1 MKAVEKQND
10 NRKEN
15 PSAGPKCPVRGL
27 AEASLLPSGPAEG
40 PLEENEVVQQ
50 RKLINDP
57 TAGAGPTCPVRGLA
71 EASLSPSGPA
81 QGPLGESDVAKD
93 LIEKQSKMIDEEVVK
108 IQKGNNGK
116 VGQIFKIAKQLKGEA
131 LNQAH
136 AVKDPETK
144 RLVVEQSEIKSISL
158 KFCKKVLERNEPK
171 KEMEKM
177 FEMRKTLNEERLSE
191 NVGEGFKASKDV
203 YDQVLAKFKSNNKR
217 SYDFLIR
224 ASEEYK
230 DSIFLL
236 CKRII
241 ESESIPDK
249 FRESTLHQIWKRKP
263 GTRKEDLDANRYIHC
278 KDWLPRTVEAMV
290 VKEMEPAIVSATSR
304 FQIGGVQGHRPQEHL
319 FSVKSLVGKY
329 LQEKK
334 MIILVCYD
342 ISGFFDKDVL
352 ADVVEELHSIGVD
365 PKAERLFYK
374 LNEATRVK
382 VRTGCGDSEWGEVGD
397 ILGQGSG
404 GAAKVSALNL
414 SRKLDHLFNGSTE
427 MAKYGAVKQHPYS
440 FQDDVLV
447 PVESVEDLRAVNIK
461 MTMVMDLMQ
470 TELNK
475 NKSGY
480 VLMGTEE
487 QREGVRKRL
496 KEDPL
501 MCGNFEMK
509 ELKEEKWLGD
519 YLGESL
525 KDCVRLT
532 IKKREAKIRRASFE
546 ILNLVKDYRAQ
557 RVGGFQTGLV
567 LWESCAIPSLLY
579 NCSTWMEIGNEEI
592 KTLNALQDYFLRLL
606 WGTGPGA
613 PKVALRADTGTR
625 SMESRIW
632 REKIMLVYHVS
643 HLDEGSLA
651 KDMLEEQVANNWQ
664 GLASEVSDLCQS
676 MNIEDPRTTEK
687 NRKAFS
693 NLVKERCRWKDEAR
707 MKEEMQKMKEKKM
720 RTMVNQNLEMKEYVK
735 KGTLYS
741 ARKTWEVR
749 SHMLDVAGNYP
760 GNNKYKASRLMCQ
773 ACDLEVKEDQEH
785 LTRCR
790 GYEDLRGDANLNMEN
805 ELVDF
810 FTRVMER
817 RRENKWD

>member
-1 MKAVEKQND
+1 MKGGPFTRSDPATGRLSCLDFWLCTTGLVPHVKCLEIDSERKMAVARPVRRGGRWQLTHSDHFSMLLSLGNLQKAGQNEKREKEVRWNLSKKNGWERYKQLTEANCEKIATLAEDEKLDIESVMSRIEAIENKIKFKAFGKTSWKMKAIEKKED
-10 NRKEN
+10 IRKEI
-15 PSAGPKCPVRGL
+15 PSAGPK
-27 AEASLLPSGPAEG
+27 
-40 PLEENEVVQQ
+40 
-50 RKLINDP
+50 
-57 TAGAGPTCPVRGLA
+57 CPVRGLA

-342 ISGFFDKDVL
+342 ISGFFDKEVL

-414 SRKLDHLFNGSTE
+414 SRKLDHLFDGSTE

-475 NKSGY
+475 TKSGY

-579 NCSTWMEIGNEEI
+579 NCSTWVGIGKEEI
-592 KTLNALQDYFLRLL
+592 KALNAIQDYFLRLL

-625 SMESRIW
+625 SMEIG
-632 REKIMLVYHVS
+632 E
-643 HLDEGSLA
+643 
-651 KDMLEEQVANNWQ
+651 
-664 GLASEVSDLCQS
+664 
-676 MNIEDPRTTEK
+676 
-687 NRKAFS
+687 
-693 NLVKERCRWKDEAR
+693 
-707 MKEEMQKMKEKKM
+707 
-720 RTMVNQNLEMKEYVK
+720 QNLERKSYACLPHKPLGRGEL
-735 KGTLYS
+735 GQRD
-741 ARKTWEVR
+741 AR
-749 SHMLDVAGNYP
+749 
-760 GNNKYKASRLMCQ
+760 
-773 ACDLEVKEDQEH
+773 
-785 LTRCR
+785 
-790 GYEDLRGDANLNMEN
+790 
-805 ELVDF
+805 
-810 FTRVMER
+810 
-817 RRENKWD
+817 

>member
-1 MKAVEKQND
+1 M
-10 NRKEN
+10 
-15 PSAGPKCPVRGL
+15 L
-27 AEASLLPSGPAEG
+27 
-40 PLEENEVVQQ
+40 
-50 RKLINDP
+50 
-57 TAGAGPTCPVRGLA
+57 
-71 EASLSPSGPA
+71 
-81 QGPLGESDVAKD
+81 AKD
-93 LIEKQSKMIDEEVVK
+93 LIKKQNKMIDEEVVK
-108 IQKGNNGK
+108 IQRSNSGK
-116 VGQIFKIAKQLKGEA
+116 VGQIFKISKQLKGEA
-131 LNQAH
+131 TNQAH
-136 AVKDPETK
+136 AIKDPETK
-144 RLVVEQSEIKSISL
+144 RLVVEQKEIKSISL

-177 FEMRKTLNEERLSE
+177 FAMRKTLNEERLHE

-224 ASEEYK
+224 ASDEYK

-342 ISGFFDKDVL
+342 ISGFFDKEVL

-475 NKSGY
+475 TKSGY

-664 GLASEVSDLCQS
+664 GLASEVNDLCHS

-760 GNNKYKASRLMCQ
+760 GNNKYKASRWMCQ

-790 GYEDLRGDANLNMEN
+790 GYEDLRGDADLNMEN

>member
-1 MKAVEKQND
+1 M
-10 NRKEN
+10 
-15 PSAGPKCPVRGL
+15 
-27 AEASLLPSGPAEG
+27 PSGPAEG

-50 RKLINDP
+50 RKSINDP

-177 FEMRKTLNEERLSE
+177 FVMRK
-191 NVGEGFKASKDV
+191 GFIASKDV

-249 FRESTLHQIWKRKP
+249 FRESPLHQIWKRKP

-278 KDWLPRTVEAMV
+278 KDWLPMTVEAMV

-342 ISGFFDKDVL
+342 ISGFFDKEVL

-414 SRKLDHLFNGSTE
+414 SRKLDHLFNGNTE

-651 KDMLEEQVANNWQ
+651 KDMLEEQVANN
-664 GLASEVSDLCQS
+664 
-676 MNIEDPRTTEK
+676 
-687 NRKAFS
+687 
-693 NLVKERCRWKDEAR
+693 
-707 MKEEMQKMKEKKM
+707 
-720 RTMVNQNLEMKEYVK
+720 
-735 KGTLYS
+735 
-741 ARKTWEVR
+741 
-749 SHMLDVAGNYP
+749 
-760 GNNKYKASRLMCQ
+760 
-773 ACDLEVKEDQEH
+773 
-785 LTRCR
+785 
-790 GYEDLRGDANLNMEN
+790 
-805 ELVDF
+805 
-810 FTRVMER
+810 
-817 RRENKWD
+817 

>member
-1 MKAVEKQND
+1 M
-10 NRKEN
+10 
-15 PSAGPKCPVRGL
+15 
-27 AEASLLPSGPAEG
+27 
-40 PLEENEVVQQ
+40 
-50 RKLINDP
+50 
-57 TAGAGPTCPVRGLA
+57 PVRGLA

-81 QGPLGESDVAKD
+81 QGPLGESNVAKD

-171 KEMEKM
+171 KEMGKM

-342 ISGFFDKDVL
+342 ISGFFDKEVL

-480 VLMGTEE
+480 ILMGTEE

-664 GLASEVSDLCQS
+664 GLASEVNDLCHS

-760 GNNKYKASRLMCQ
+760 GNNKYKASRWMCQ

-790 GYEDLRGDANLNMEN
+790 GYEDLRGDADLNMEN

>member
-1 MKAVEKQND
+1 
-10 NRKEN
+10 
-15 PSAGPKCPVRGL
+15 
-27 AEASLLPSGPAEG
+27 
-40 PLEENEVVQQ
+40 
-50 RKLINDP
+50 
-57 TAGAGPTCPVRGLA
+57 
-71 EASLSPSGPA
+71 
-81 QGPLGESDVAKD
+81 
-93 LIEKQSKMIDEEVVK
+93 MIDEEVVK

-290 VKEMEPAIVSATSR
+290 VKEMEPAIAAATSR

-342 ISGFFDKDVL
+342 ISGFFDKEVL

-475 NKSGY
+475 TKSGY

-664 GLASEVSDLCQS
+664 GLASEVNDLCHS

-760 GNNKYKASRLMCQ
+760 GNNKYKASRWMCQ

-790 GYEDLRGDANLNMEN
+790 GYEDLRGDADLNMEN

>member
-1 MKAVEKQND
+1 M
-10 NRKEN
+10 
-15 PSAGPKCPVRGL
+15 
-27 AEASLLPSGPAEG
+27 
-40 PLEENEVVQQ
+40 
-50 RKLINDP
+50 
-57 TAGAGPTCPVRGLA
+57 
-71 EASLSPSGPA
+71 
-81 QGPLGESDVAKD
+81 
-93 LIEKQSKMIDEEVVK
+93 
-108 IQKGNNGK
+108 
-116 VGQIFKIAKQLKGEA
+116 KGEA

-177 FEMRKTLNEERLSE
+177 FVMRKTLNEERLSE

-342 ISGFFDKDVL
+342 ISGFFDKEVL

-475 NKSGY
+475 TKSGY

-664 GLASEVSDLCQS
+664 GLASEVNDLCHS

-760 GNNKYKASRLMCQ
+760 GNNKYKASRWMCQ

-790 GYEDLRGDANLNMEN
+790 GYEDLRGDADLNMEN

>member
-1 MKAVEKQND
+1 MLK
-10 NRKEN
+10 
-15 PSAGPKCPVRGL
+15 S
-27 AEASLLPSGPAEG
+27 
-40 PLEENEVVQQ
+40 
-50 RKLINDP
+50 INDP

-278 KDWLPRTVEAMV
+278 KDWLPRTVEAIV

-342 ISGFFDKDVL
+342 ISGFFDKEVL

-651 KDMLEEQVANNWQ
+651 KDMLEEQVANNWK

>member
-1 MKAVEKQND
+1 
-10 NRKEN
+10 
-15 PSAGPKCPVRGL
+15 
-27 AEASLLPSGPAEG
+27 
-40 PLEENEVVQQ
+40 
-50 RKLINDP
+50 
-57 TAGAGPTCPVRGLA
+57 
-71 EASLSPSGPA
+71 
-81 QGPLGESDVAKD
+81 
-93 LIEKQSKMIDEEVVK
+93 
-108 IQKGNNGK
+108 
-116 VGQIFKIAKQLKGEA
+116 
-131 LNQAH
+131 
-136 AVKDPETK
+136 
-144 RLVVEQSEIKSISL
+144 
-158 KFCKKVLERNEPK
+158 
-171 KEMEKM
+171 
-177 FEMRKTLNEERLSE
+177 
-191 NVGEGFKASKDV
+191 
-203 YDQVLAKFKSNNKR
+203 
-217 SYDFLIR
+217 
-224 ASEEYK
+224 
-230 DSIFLL
+230 
-236 CKRII
+236 
-241 ESESIPDK
+241 
-249 FRESTLHQIWKRKP
+249 
-263 GTRKEDLDANRYIHC
+263 
-278 KDWLPRTVEAMV
+278 MV

-342 ISGFFDKDVL
+342 ISGFFDKEVL

-440 FQDDVLV
+440 FQDDVLA
-447 PVESVEDLRAVNIK
+447 PVESVEDLRAVNVK

-480 VLMGTEE
+480 ILMGTEE
-487 QREGVRKRL
+487 QCKGERKRL
-496 KEDPL
+496 KEEPL
-501 MCGNFEMK
+501 MCGNFQMK

-546 ILNLVKDYRAQ
+546 ILKLVKDYRAQ

-579 NCSTWMEIGNEEI
+579 NCSTWVGIGKEEI
-592 KTLNALQDYFLRLL
+592 KALNAIQDYFLRLL

-632 REKIMLVYHVS
+632 REKVMLVYHIS

-651 KDMLEEQVANNWQ
+651 KEMLEEQVGNSWP
-664 GLASEVSDLCQS
+664 GLSSEVSDLCQS
-676 MNIEDPRTTEK
+676 MNLEDPRTTEK
-687 NRKAFS
+687 SRKVFN
-693 NLVKERCRWKDEAR
+693 NLAKEACRWKDEAR

-720 RTMVNQNLEMKEYVK
+720 RTMVNGNLDLKEYVK

-741 ARKTWEVR
+741 AKKTWEVR
-749 SHMLDVAGNYP
+749 SQLPRRCQIQGLQLDVPSLQHESQRGP
-760 GNNKYKASRLMCQ
+760 RAS
-773 ACDLEVKEDQEH
+773 DHV
-785 LTRCR
+785 
-790 GYEDLRGDANLNMEN
+790 
-805 ELVDF
+805 
-810 FTRVMER
+810 R
-817 RRENKWD
+817 RI